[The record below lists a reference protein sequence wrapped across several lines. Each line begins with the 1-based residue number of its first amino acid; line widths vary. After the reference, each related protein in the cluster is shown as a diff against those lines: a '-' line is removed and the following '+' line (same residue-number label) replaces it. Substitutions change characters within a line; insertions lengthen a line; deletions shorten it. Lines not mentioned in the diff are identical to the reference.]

1 MIKKERNIW
10 DTLQNV
16 DRRILYVIL
25 LVLTSIGVMVPKEL
39 PVEPDSSSV
48 EVYITFMTMDPSKPV
63 LLQSD
68 WTNSTR
74 GENQAHLEA
83 TLRIFMSRGI
93 KFVLYTLA
101 DPQAPQ
107 VARNV
112 ISLINFERSEQGLS
126 TYTPWVDY
134 LDLGYF
140 PNAEGQAMAMR
151 NNIRTAWANRRALD
165 TTGVQRDVFE
175 SPVLAGVREVED
187 FGLLALITASA
198 TSDIL
203 VERLSDKLPITIQ
216 CTGVMGPQI
225 LPYVQAGQVNGVSVG
240 LKGGYDVEYM
250 MKYGVNFADEDGVV
264 GVRYP
269 AYIGQIPPVPEGT
282 ALARGT
288 SYYLTLHIALILL
301 ILAVA
306 IGNLGMAV
314 QKRQGKKS

>member
-1 MIKKERNIW
+1 MIEQKKDIW
-10 DTLQNV
+10 EALQNV
-16 DRRILYVIL
+16 DRRILYLIL
-25 LVLTSIGVMVPKEL
+25 LVLTSIGVMVPREL

-48 EVYITFMTMDPSKPV
+48 HVYITFMEMDPTKPV

-93 KFVLYTLA
+93 RFILYTLA

-112 ISLINFERSEQGLS
+112 INMINAERAGQNLS
-126 TYTPWVDY
+126 TYQPWVDY
-134 LDLGYF
+134 LDLGFF

-151 NNIRTAWANRRALD
+151 NNIRTAWANRRAAD
-165 TTGVQRDVFE
+165 TDGVMRDIFE
-175 SPVLAGVREVED
+175 SPVLQGVRDVED

-198 TSDIL
+198 TSDVL

-225 LPYVQAGQVNGVSVG
+225 LPYVQAGQVEGVSVG

-250 MKYGVNFADEDGVV
+250 MNYGVNYPDENGDIK
-264 GVRYP
+264 VRFP
-269 AYIGQIPPVPEGT
+269 AHIGQVPPITEGT
-282 ALARGT
+282 TLARGT

-306 IGNLGMAV
+306 VGNLGMAV
-314 QKRQGKKS
+314 QKRRGKKS